1 MAAQSMMADAGIG
14 GLVVTEVKAP
24 AAVADRNSGMVTSVA
39 TCPAGTQLIG
49 GDWGML
55 VVDPNGG
62 SFLWNVVNDS
72 LFGTN
77 QYTVST
83 QVVAAPTDDYSI
95 LVEATAFCG
104 QLTFPMNMG
113 MVGGELLDINTVS
126 LLVGAIGTNPI
137 ITALVGIT
145 IAGVAGQAVW
155 FVHRR
160 RKK

>member
-1 MAAQSMMADAGIG
+1 MAAQSMMAEAGMG
-14 GLVVTEVKAP
+14 GLVVTEEKGTPVIGS
-24 AAVADRNSGMVTSVA
+24 VSSDTVTSIA

-49 GDWGML
+49 GDEEIRVTNFVQAPFSWD
-55 VVDPNGG
+55 VDKQA
-62 SFLWNVVNDS
+62 SFL
-72 LFGTN
+72 TN
-77 QYTVST
+77 QYIVSVDVG
-83 QVVAAPTDDYSI
+83 QGVQGTDS
-95 LVEATAFCG
+95 VEITAIAFCG

-126 LLVGAIGTNPI
+126 LLVGAIGTNPV

-160 RKK
+160 KKK